1 MPRARLALRVV
12 GALAAALA
20 AATTA
25 PDAHACGGCF
35 VPPSESSV
43 VTGHRMVFS
52 ISPVQSVL
60 WDQIQYSG
68 NPAEFAWVLPVKK
81 GAWIE
86 ASTDAWFEVLEATT
100 KMSVQAPSANC
111 GGSGF
116 GCMGSAASADL
127 SGAEG
132 GGNGEPVKVV
142 HEGTVGPYDTVTLET
157 TTQGVL
163 VDWLKA
169 HDFAVED
176 GIEPVIDAYVA
187 EGFDFI
193 ALRLQP
199 NAGIR
204 QMKPVRIVSPGA
216 SATLPLRMVA
226 AGSAADVSIILYV
239 VGEGRWKTSNF
250 PALSVPLDLLSWDF
264 AAQTSNYAELR
275 AATLT
280 AAGGRGWLTTYAQP
294 NTFFDFV
301 TLDNFD
307 SARFSDLYVKQ
318 GIDNHEIDTPCQL
331 PDLSN
336 EGTPVIDPCPPNVP
350 WDDPTCVGVP
360 SGVDARNLVCG
371 ALDDLAVALT
381 GMHPRDVWVTRLEA
395 SIPRK
400 ALDADLVLEAASPQ
414 EIVRPFQV
422 ARLAENPDSACPSAT
437 IPLPGQKGSSSRSDS
452 AALVVLGSAALLG
465 ALAALRRRRRV
476 APA

>member
-1 MPRARLALRVV
+1 MPRTFAALRFA
-12 GALAAALA
+12 GALAAGL

-25 PDAHACGGCF
+25 APDADACGGCF
-35 VPPSESSV
+35 VPPSQTSV
-43 VTGHRMVFS
+43 VTGHRMVFA

-68 NPAEFAWVLPVKK
+68 DPAEFAWVLPVKK

-86 ASTDAWFEVLEATT
+86 ASTDAWFEVLEAAT
-100 KMSVQAPSANC
+100 KMTVQAPAVNC
-111 GGSGF
+111 GSSGF
-116 GCMGSAASADL
+116 GCSGFDSAGVASADSL
-127 SGAEG
+127 G
-132 GGNGEPVKVV
+132 GGEPVKVV
-142 HEGTVGPYDTVTLET
+142 HEGTVGPYETVTLET
-157 TTQGVL
+157 STQGVL

-169 HDFAVED
+169 HDYAVEA

-204 QMKPVRIVSPGA
+204 QMKPVRIVTPGA
-216 SATLPLRMVA
+216 STTLPLRMVA
-226 AGSAADVSIILYV
+226 AGSAADVSIVLYV
-239 VGEGRWKTSNF
+239 VGEGRWQTANF
-250 PALSVPLDLLSWDF
+250 PSLSVPVDLLSWDF
-264 AAQTSNYAELR
+264 TTQTSNYAELR
-275 AATLT
+275 AATLG
-280 AAGGRGWLTTYAQP
+280 ASGGRGWLTTYAQN

-301 TLDNFD
+301 TTTTSFD
-307 SARFSDLYVKQ
+307 SSRFSDLYVQQ

-331 PDLSN
+331 PDLSG
-336 EGTPVIDPCPPNVP
+336 EGSPVIDPCPPNVP
-350 WDDPTCVGVP
+350 WNDPTCVGVP
-360 SGVDARNLVCG
+360 SGVDARDLVCG

-400 ALDADLVLEAASPQ
+400 SLDADLVLEAASPQ
-414 EIVRPFQV
+414 EQVLPRQV
-422 ARLAENPDSACPSAT
+422 ARLAENPESACPSAT
-437 IPLPGQKGSSSRSDS
+437 LPTPGQRATSSRGDS

-465 ALAALRRRRRV
+465 ALAALRRRRRF
-476 APA
+476 ASA